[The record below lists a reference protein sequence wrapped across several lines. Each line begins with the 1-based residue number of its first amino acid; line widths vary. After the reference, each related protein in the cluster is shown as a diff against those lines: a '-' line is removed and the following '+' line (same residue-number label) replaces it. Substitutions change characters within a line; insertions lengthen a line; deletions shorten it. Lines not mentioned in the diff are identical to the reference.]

1 MFQGDVDRGRHL
13 HEFMRNHG
21 LPPPAVAVDSRSFAT
36 GLAIT
41 GQGDYLL
48 CLARALEREARAY
61 GLIRLPFT
69 IWEFTAGV
77 CYRRSAAE
85 LPFVS
90 LLVDALRRLTAE
102 AV

>member
-1 MFQGDVDRGRHL
+1 MIDQWADNVQYYSA
-13 HEFMRNHG
+13 ETYI
-21 LPPPAVAVDSRSFAT
+21 PTASVT

-41 GQGDYLL
+41 REGDYLL
-48 CLARALEREARAY
+48 CLARALEREAGAY
-61 GLIRLPFT
+61 GVVRLPFT

-90 LLVDALRRLTAE
+90 LLVHELRRLTAH
-102 AV
+102 AC

>member
-1 MFQGDVDRGRHL
+1 MACRR
-13 HEFMRNHG
+13 RPSRWIPARS
-21 LPPPAVAVDSRSFAT
+21 PPVSRSPARAIICFAWP
-36 GLAIT
+36 
-41 GQGDYLL
+41 
-48 CLARALEREARAY
+48 ALEREARAY
-61 GLIRLPFT
+61 GLVRLPFT

-90 LLVDALRRLTAE
+90 LLVEALRRLTAE

>member
-1 MFQGDVDRGRHL
+1 MHDFFRS
-13 HEFMRNHG
+13 EG

-48 CLARALEREARAY
+48 CLAAALEREASAY
-61 GLIRLPFT
+61 GLVRLPIT

-90 LLVDALRRLTAE
+90 LLVDELGRLTAE
-102 AV
+102 AR